1 MGAGQVAGA
10 IISSTLTTVCV
21 FLPIVFV
28 EGISRQLFADMGLT
42 IAYSLLASLI
52 VALTLVPSMCATV
65 MKKSG
70 EKPHRIFDAFQ
81 RGYGRLLRGSLRI
94 KPLVLLLRWPFWCG
108 ASIRYRIWA
117 PSSCLRWMAPR

>member
-28 EGISRQLFADMGLT
+28 EGISRQLFTDMGLT

-81 RGYGRLLRGSLRI
+81 RGYAGCSGSLRI
-94 KPLVLLLRWPFWCG
+94 KPLVLLWRGPFWCG

-117 PSSCLRWMAPR
+117 PSSSLRWTAPR